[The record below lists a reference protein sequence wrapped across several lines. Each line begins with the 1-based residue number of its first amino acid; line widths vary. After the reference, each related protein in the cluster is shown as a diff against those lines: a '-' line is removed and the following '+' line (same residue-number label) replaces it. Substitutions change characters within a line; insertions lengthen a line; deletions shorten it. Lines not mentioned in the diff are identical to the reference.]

1 MWSSKYALALVLA
14 CACPWTCAAPSISCP
29 VAIKDGTHS
38 YPLNYASLFDGPPA
52 KLADL
57 MPDSDKETVWTLPL
71 YQKGAQDRGES
82 LYFVCRYSKT
92 GKTITLQ
99 VPKTAKKC
107 SVYGDEKGRTTAV
120 CK

>member
-1 MWSSKYALALVLA
+1 MGPGKYAIALALA
-14 CACPWTCAAPSISCP
+14 CACSWTWAAPPISCP
-29 VAIKDGTHS
+29 ATIKDETHA
-38 YPLNYASLFDGPPA
+38 YPLNYASLFDGPPN

-71 YQKGAQDRGES
+71 YQKGAHDRGES

-92 GKTITLQ
+92 EKTLTLQ

-107 SVYGDEKGRTTAV
+107 SVYGDDKGRTFAV
-120 CK
+120 CE